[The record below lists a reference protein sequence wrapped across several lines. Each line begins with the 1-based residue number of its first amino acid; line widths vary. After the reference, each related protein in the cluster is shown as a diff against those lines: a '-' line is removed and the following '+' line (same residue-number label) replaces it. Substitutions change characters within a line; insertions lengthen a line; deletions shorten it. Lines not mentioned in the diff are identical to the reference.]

1 MTVCMKASGS
11 MPAMG
16 TLRIYTTLTE
26 IASAMS
32 GAVPAIWIVQRYAF
46 VVYLF
51 LGAFY
56 IGGVLGLAGSAEDG
70 LSAFLS
76 PGRPTEV
83 LKEPLSPSQL
93 VFVPSIAIFQ
103 QDQMGVLGLLGRCR
117 FYPADPAADPAVRSC

>member
-1 MTVCMKASGS
+1 MTVPMVKRAVIMAVYMKASGS

-16 TLRIYTTLTE
+16 TLTVRTTVTE

-46 VVYLF
+46 MVYLF

-70 LSAFLS
+70 LSW
-76 PGRPTEV
+76 
-83 LKEPLSPSQL
+83 
-93 VFVPSIAIFQ
+93 
-103 QDQMGVLGLLGRCR
+103 R
-117 FYPADPAADPAVRSC
+117 F